1 MSEKEEK
8 TNEVKHGIP
17 MSEEDL
23 EQYFQDFQD
32 IEESINLV
40 NKEGEDL

>member
-8 TNEVKHGIP
+8 ANELKHGIP

-40 NKEGEDL
+40 NEKGEDL